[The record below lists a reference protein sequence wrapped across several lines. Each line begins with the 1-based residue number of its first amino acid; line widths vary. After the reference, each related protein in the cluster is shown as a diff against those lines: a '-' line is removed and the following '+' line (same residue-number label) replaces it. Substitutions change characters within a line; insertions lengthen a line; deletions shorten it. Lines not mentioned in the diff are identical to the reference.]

1 MLKIIENFD
10 DVDKNKKKYILFL
23 TKKGF
28 YKNYRTCC
36 LFLELLEK
44 IILFLEK
51 KKQESHPFPE
61 KTKTFQDYHSQKLFF
76 VQKQRFYLSYFYLI
90 VNINMV
96 LKNLLLKND
105 T

>member
-1 MLKIIENFD
+1 MKNIYRNRIRAERGSSTKIIEHVVCFWNFWKKLYCFLK
-10 DVDKNKKKYILFL
+10 KN
-23 TKKGF
+23 
-28 YKNYRTCC
+28 
-36 LFLELLEK
+36 
-44 IILFLEK
+44 
-51 KKQESHPFPE
+51 QESHPFPE

-76 VQKQRFYLSYFYLI
+76 KQKQRFYLSYFYLI